1 MDSSDNSRGWMAPI
15 WLPLALHGQQRWRG
29 SENTWD
35 PEPYA
40 SARSAREGSTA
51 VTILRICFLG
61 AFIGGLVLAVFAMLH
76 GVEHARRNRSRAPSA
91 FFNLPVMAAFAV
103 GFGAVGYPLAS
114 RTTLPVWGVLLIAIG
129 GGALAISGMITLL
142 ARWALRGIRTA
153 PGEVDEIQGQLAIV
167 SREISPAGTGEIS
180 YDQMGKQVHLP
191 ARTLS
196 DKPALVGTDVVIDR
210 IENGVAFVEE
220 WSAVEQRL

>member
-1 MDSSDNSRGWMAPI
+1 
-15 WLPLALHGQQRWRG
+15 
-29 SENTWD
+29 
-35 PEPYA
+35 
-40 SARSAREGSTA
+40 

-91 FFNLPVMAAFAV
+91 FFNLPAIAAFAV

-114 RTTLPVWGVLLIAIG
+114 RTTLPVWAVLLIAIG
-129 GGALAISGMITLL
+129 GGALTISGMITLL

-153 PGEVDEIQGQLAIV
+153 PGEVEEIQGQLAIV

-180 YDQMGKQVHLP
+180 YEQLGKQVHIT

-196 DKPALVGTDVVIDR
+196 DKRVPVGADVVIDR

-220 WSAVEQRL
+220 WATVEQRL

>member
-1 MDSSDNSRGWMAPI
+1 
-15 WLPLALHGQQRWRG
+15 
-29 SENTWD
+29 
-35 PEPYA
+35 
-40 SARSAREGSTA
+40 

-61 AFIGGLVLAVFAMLH
+61 AFIGGLVLAVFVMLH

-91 FFNLPVMAAFAV
+91 FFNLPAIAAFGV
-103 GFGAVGYPLAS
+103 GFGAVGYPIAS

-129 GGALAISGMITLL
+129 GGVLAITGMITLL

-167 SREISPAGTGEIS
+167 SREISPVGTGEIS
-180 YDQMGKQVHLP
+180 YEQMGKQIYIP

-196 DKPALVGTDVVIDR
+196 DERVPVGADVVIDR

-220 WSAVEQRL
+220 WATVEQRL